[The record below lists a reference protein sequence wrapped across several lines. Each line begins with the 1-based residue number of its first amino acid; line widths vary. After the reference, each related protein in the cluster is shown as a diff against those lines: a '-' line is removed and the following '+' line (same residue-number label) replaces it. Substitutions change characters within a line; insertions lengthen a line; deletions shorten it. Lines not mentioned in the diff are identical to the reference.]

1 MDIDLLIFAGL
12 LLLGL
17 VAGTIAE
24 NKHFGDLKRR
34 EKKVKSLNVINFGA
48 HEPLP
53 EAQEAT
59 LIVGSVVIASDFF
72 RFYLAAILSILG
84 GNIGVYETLIE
95 RGRREAILRLKEK
108 AIALGARQVL
118 NLRLETSNLNGEQN
132 KGGGVQVEVIAY
144 GTAIR

>member
-1 MDIDLLIFAGL
+1 MIELLIFGGL

-24 NKHFGDLKRR
+24 NKHLNDLRVR
-34 EKKVKSLNVINFGA
+34 EKKVKTLNVVNFGA

-53 EAQEAT
+53 EAREAV
-59 LIVGSVVIASDFF
+59 LVMGNVVIASDFF
-72 RFYLAAILSILG
+72 RIYLAGLLSILG
-84 GNIGVYETLIE
+84 GNIGVYETLME
-95 RGRREAILRLKEK
+95 RGRREAILRLKEQ

-118 NLRLETSNLNGEQN
+118 NLRLETSNINGEQG
-132 KGGGVQVEVIAY
+132 KGTVQVEVIAY

>member
-1 MDIDLLIFAGL
+1 MENIDILIFAGL

-24 NKHFGDLKRR
+24 NKHIGDLKVR
-34 EKKVKSLNVINFGA
+34 EKKVKHLNVINFGA

-53 EAQEAT
+53 DAQDAT
-59 LIVGSVVIASDFF
+59 LVVGSVVIASDFF
-72 RFYLAAILSILG
+72 RYYVAAIISILG
-84 GNIGVYETLIE
+84 GNIGVYETLID
-95 RGRREAILRLKEK
+95 RGRREAILRMKEK

-118 NLRLETSNLNGEQN
+118 NLRLETSNLSGESSQ
-132 KGGGVQVEVIAY
+132 GGVQVEVIAY